1 MHITF
6 LDLVV
11 LATMGYVYPP
21 LVLLM
26 ICAKVAARLV
36 RAYQRQRVEEQP
48 AIRVLDALPA
58 VPQFNNP
65 ELDLLPVFPAVV
77 LEPEPEAP
85 NNRLRL

>member
-1 MHITF
+1 MHVTF

-11 LATMGYVYPP
+11 LVTMGYVYPP

-26 ICAKVAARLV
+26 ICAKAAARLV

-48 AIRVLDALPA
+48 VIRLLDALPPA
-58 VPQFNNP
+58 QFNNP

-77 LEPEPEAP
+77 LEQEPEAP

>member
-11 LATMGYVYPP
+11 LVAMGCVYPP

-26 ICAKVAARLV
+26 ICAKAAARLV
-36 RAYQRQRVEEQP
+36 RAYQRQRAEEQP
-48 AIRVLDALPA
+48 AIRVLDVLPA

-65 ELDLLPVFPAVV
+65 ELDLLPEFPAVV
-77 LEPEPEAP
+77 LDPEPQVL
-85 NNRLRL
+85 NNGPRP